1 MLLSLGLGAPFAPGD
16 AAILSYTFSEVATDE
31 SNVRYVDNKAGDSAY
46 DGVMYSGNAIALNE
60 SGDSGQSVELNI
72 REATGPTYGETM
84 YISIN
89 SLDGSMPS
97 GITGNALTSYY
108 VGGPYSLVNADNENN
123 GYTMEV
129 TERFAGT
136 LLDRVTNAGGNL
148 QCIPDAM
155 LTHGYGVKTSTT
167 RRGVMKFTLKTST
180 NYVFKF
186 TSARTAASGTYLT
199 ATINGNDV
207 TISQADSGNVPPVTC
222 ATLDFTTDSNGEAI
236 VQFDNNS
243 TFEGTVNGIIIM
255 EVL

>member
-1 MLLSLGLGAPFAPGD
+1 MYLGLGLLKSHGVD
-16 AAILSYTFSEVATDE
+16 NTLLSYNYELLQTLESIRSFDNLVTTNTEYNGVA
-31 SNVRYVDNKAGDSAY
+31 
-46 DGVMYSGNAIALNE
+46 YSGNAIALNE

-72 REATGPTYGETM
+72 REATGSIYGETM

-129 TERFAGT
+129 TERFAGA
-136 LLDRVTNAGGNL
+136 LPDMVTNAGGNL

-167 RRGVMKFTLKTST
+167 RRGVMEFTLKTST

-186 TSARTAASGTYLT
+186 TSARTAASNTYLP

-243 TFEGTVNGIIIM
+243 TLEGIVNGIIIM